1 MTAKTNGCSSTNTTV
16 AHSPSRIDHSQLPPI
31 PANQDLPPE
40 KIDASIDKWFFISG
54 ASA

>member
-1 MTAKTNGCSSTNTTV
+1 MLIIIISTNV
-16 AHSPSRIDHSQLPPI
+16 AVQQSPSRVDPSQLPPL
-31 PANQDLPPE
+31 PPNQDLPAE

>member
-1 MTAKTNGCSSTNTTV
+1 MLSSPHSTNVTV
-16 AHSPSRIDHSQLPPI
+16 QQSPQRVEPSQLPPL
-31 PANQDLPPE
+31 PPHQELPPE